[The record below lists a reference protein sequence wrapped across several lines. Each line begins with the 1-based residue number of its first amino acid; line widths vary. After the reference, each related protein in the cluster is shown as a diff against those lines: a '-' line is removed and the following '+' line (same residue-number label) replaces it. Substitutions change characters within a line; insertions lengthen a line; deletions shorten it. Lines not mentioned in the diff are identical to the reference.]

1 VSNDETYAPGM
12 AFGLWLACIF
22 GLFGLHRFYLGR
34 PITGLLW
41 LFTFGLLGV
50 GQLVDLIRLRSMV
63 EDQNLIA
70 LGRQHLALP
79 GARLALPGARGLAL
93 PGPRRSPEDELR
105 QGLLQAA
112 AKRGGTLSVTQGVLA
127 TGKGFEEVEAALDA
141 MAHKGYAEIDNHPDS
156 GIVIY
161 RFGDLA

>member
-1 VSNDETYAPGM
+1 MSNDDKYAPGM
-12 AFGLWLACIF
+12 AFGLWMACIF
-22 GLFGLHRFYLGR
+22 GLCGIHRFYLGR
-34 PITGLLW
+34 PVTGLIW

-50 GQLVDLIRLRSMV
+50 GQLVDLIRLREMV

-70 LGRQHLALP
+70 TGREQRGLAEARALALP
-79 GARLALPGARGLAL
+79 AATRPSEEELRVKLLEAAAARGGAI
-93 PGPRRSPEDELR
+93 
-105 QGLLQAA
+105 
-112 AKRGGTLSVTQGVLA
+112 SVTQGVLA
-127 TGKGFEEVEAALDA
+127 TGRSFEEVEAALDA